1 MISGALDRLRP
12 SGRPII
18 EPSPWRTKGSGAVRV
33 GRREVL
39 AGLVGAFA
47 LMPESISF
55 AVVAGLNPLVGVL
68 TAATMAISTSLLGGR
83 PALVS
88 GAAGSVALVITPLVH
103 RHGLSYLWSTLI
115 VAGALQIA
123 AGMGGVARLLRR
135 LPRSVITGFVNALA
149 ILIFSAQ
156 LPNLSDVPWPT
167 YPLTAMGLALVVLI
181 PRWVRAVPAPLI
193 AIIAVT
199 AVTEVGHLQVP
210 TLGQKGDLAHWTFPH
225 PGFPHLP
232 WSGQAAMTIVPYA
245 VAVAAVG
252 LLESLMTAQLVDEW
266 TETSSSK
273 ARECCGQG
281 AANIITSLF
290 GGMGGCA
297 MIGQTVIN
305 LRSGGRT
312 RLSSFTA
319 GVAILVFATLVK
331 TQLSQVPMAALAA
344 VMIVVAATTF
354 DRDSIRPSTLRR
366 ASWADRIALTVTIV
380 STVATS
386 DLALGVIAG
395 ALSHATTTRLRRR
408 TSGRLSD

>member
-1 MISGALDRLRP
+1 
-12 SGRPII
+12 
-18 EPSPWRTKGSGAVRV
+18 
-33 GRREVL
+33 
-39 AGLVGAFA
+39 
-47 LMPESISF
+47 MPESISF

-68 TAATMAISTSLLGGR
+68 TAATMAIATSVLGGR

-88 GAAGSVALVITPLVH
+88 GAAGSVALVVAPLVH
-103 RHGLSYLWSTLI
+103 QHGLSYLWSTLI
-115 VAGALQIA
+115 LAGVLQIA
-123 AGMGGVARLLRR
+123 AGLGGVARLLRR

-149 ILIFSAQ
+149 ILILSAQ
-156 LPNLSDVPWPT
+156 LPNLTHVAWPT
-167 YPLTAMGLALVVLI
+167 YALTAMGLGLVVLI
-181 PRWVRAVPAPLI
+181 PRWVRPVPAPLI

-199 AVTEVGHLQVP
+199 SVSELCHLQVV

-225 PGFPHLP
+225 PAFPHLP
-232 WSGQAAMTIVPYA
+232 WSGSVIATVVPYA

-266 TETSSSK
+266 TATSSSK

-281 AANIITSLF
+281 AANIITSFF

-331 TQLSQVPMAALAA
+331 GQLSQVPMAALAA

-354 DRDSIRPSTLRR
+354 DRDSIRPSRLRQT
-366 ASWADRIALTVTIV
+366 SWADRIALIVTVA

-386 DLALGVIAG
+386 DLAIGVVAG
-395 ALSHATTTRLRRR
+395 VLAYATTSRLQRGTGGWFSEPEHGEAPRVELPVDR
-408 TSGRLSD
+408 